1 MVCSTHTRIH
11 EQIKNNIRIN
21 PLKHTSPTKNASY
34 AHFFSPP
41 PQKKIMTSTRVFQK
55 HSHVKPSQFGAVE
68 SVHSY
73 PQRSPFSFSQ
83 KSDGE
88 IRLTTWDEKK
98 TFVNTGMFKKNNLK
112 CCWWSDFGNTISR
125 MTPPQGFKGKQPIN
139 IHYTGQP
146 NPMTSCCRPLG
157 SPNTHDGLAIH
168 RLGRST
174 CGPGLSTRP
183 QDQGDPNTLA
193 SMGKM
198 GYLPNMNDW
207 FLW

>member
-1 MVCSTHTRIH
+1 MSKPKTISESTPS
-11 EQIKNNIRIN
+11 N
-21 PLKHTSPTKNASY
+21 TSHLQKMPITPIS
-34 AHFFSPP
+34 FPP
-41 PQKKIMTSTRVFQK
+41 PEKNDLNPSLPKIL
-55 HSHVKPSQFGAVE
+55 SHVKPSQFGAVE
-68 SVHSY
+68 WVHSY
-73 PQRSPFSFSQ
+73 PQRSVLS
-83 KSDGE
+83 
-88 IRLTTWDEKK
+88 LTKIWWRNQILHHLGWKK
-98 TFVNTGMFKKNNLK
+98 KPFVNTGMFKKNNLK

-125 MTPPQGFKGKQPIN
+125 MTPPQGFKGKQPTN